1 MKYYAICKLEAAQIL
16 IPYECPFG
24 IKNKRNLEEAK
35 AATEAKFPGRGKIIG
50 RLPDETV
57 RPDDKEPLEID

>member
-24 IKNKRNLEEAK
+24 IKNKRNMEEAK
-35 AATEAKFPGRGKIIG
+35 AAIEAKFPGRGKNYWS
-50 RLPDETV
+50 LA
-57 RPDDKEPLEID
+57 